1 MFNAPI
7 PGESLTTAPKK
18 YPWERPPEFVDP
30 EDTIQFY
37 LNKLVKADAMEGIM
51 DAIEVGMTIKDTVE
65 GILRMGV
72 ANGLHTV
79 DVSLIIAP
87 VLHEFIVGFA
97 KELGIEYDEGFEDK
111 AKMSKERE
119 AKTYLKT
126 KLRLEK
132 QMSKGKG
139 KMPTPRQEVK
149 EEYTKEDLMEPETIP
164 QEEPKGLLVRR
175 K

>member
-7 PGESLTTAPKK
+7 PGESLTTAPKQ
-18 YPWERPPEFVDP
+18 YAWERPPEIVDP
-30 EDTIQFY
+30 EYAIQFY
-37 LNKLVKADAMEGIM
+37 LNKMVKPDVMEGLM
-51 DAIEVGMTIKDTVE
+51 DALEMGMTVKDLTE
-65 GILRMGV
+65 GMLRMGV
-72 ANGLHTV
+72 SNGIHTI
-79 DVSLIIAP
+79 DAGLIIAP
-87 VLHEFIVGFA
+87 VIHEFVVSFA

-111 AKMSKERE
+111 EKMKKDRE

-139 KMPTPRQEVK
+139 NVPTPRQEVK
-149 EEYTKEDLMEPETIP
+149 EEYTKEDLMEPEAIP